1 MINKQPHQNYL
12 ILGAKPPA
20 YIYWNSDPELFQDDT
35 HEEISREENGVTF
48 RTVNRLTFQ
57 AKRQLTSLSCFASN
71 KVLDEKKSIHLK
83 RDTTINVKYKPVVQ
97 KLPRIEMLNAVHGE
111 PISLLC
117 KFTANPAS
125 GVKVTW
131 YRNGLVL
138 DRDQSTD
145 KRTDKADG
153 SVLRMDADKSLEGL
167 YSCSAENELVT
178 ILSYLAW
185 VNFINMTCVFC
196 ALIQIHI
203 LKE

>member
-1 MINKQPHQNYL
+1 M
-12 ILGAKPPA
+12 
-20 YIYWNSDPELFQDDT
+20 
-35 HEEISREENGVTF
+35 
-48 RTVNRLTFQ
+48 
-57 AKRQLTSLSCFASN
+57 
-71 KVLDEKKSIHLK
+71 DEKKSIHLK
-83 RDTTINVKYKPVVQ
+83 RDTTINVKYKPVVE

-178 ILSYLAW
+178 FLLYAVQGSIL
-185 VNFINMTCVFC
+185 
-196 ALIQIHI
+196 
-203 LKE
+203 